1 MEMKDEAKCAP
12 GRVSGLGLW
21 RAIKFESFSFIAIMF
36 ALFFTKGYVYLET
49 LNSRLGVP
57 VNRLGFDGQLYAVY
71 GGVSLLVIFTA
82 LMIAFAGVFVFT
94 SVMMFFENPKRQRK
108 DFEVNPDGW
117 FWLRLRHAKDFIVV
131 ALAMTAFSVALY
143 GLWAVVVS
151 DSVGSAE
158 RAAFKEVRDCNV
170 AEIRLKNTDV
180 VAACIVG
187 ESDDMLY
194 LVYKGVEKDGS
205 IEFEKGILS
214 KSLVGSGRVASSI
227 RLPD

>member
-1 MEMKDEAKCAP
+1 M
-12 GRVSGLGLW
+12 
-21 RAIKFESFSFIAIMF
+21 
-36 ALFFTKGYVYLET
+36 ET
-49 LNSRLGVP
+49 LNSKLGVP

-82 LMIAFAGVFVFT
+82 LMIAVAGVFVFT
-94 SVMMFFENPKRQRK
+94 SLMMFFENPNRQNK
-108 DFEVNPDGW
+108 DFEVKTDGW
-117 FWLRLRHAKDFIVV
+117 FWRRLRHAKDFIVV
-131 ALAMTAFSVALY
+131 ALAMTLFSVLLY

-151 DSVGSAE
+151 DSVESAE
-158 RAAFKEVRDCNV
+158 RAAFEEVRDCNV

-194 LVYKGVEKDGS
+194 LVYKGVEREGS
-205 IEFEKGILS
+205 IDFEKGILS

-227 RLPD
+227 RLPE

>member
-1 MEMKDEAKCAP
+1 
-12 GRVSGLGLW
+12 
-21 RAIKFESFSFIAIMF
+21 
-36 ALFFTKGYVYLET
+36 
-49 LNSRLGVP
+49 
-57 VNRLGFDGQLYAVY
+57 
-71 GGVSLLVIFTA
+71 
-82 LMIAFAGVFVFT
+82 
-94 SVMMFFENPKRQRK
+94 
-108 DFEVNPDGW
+108 
-117 FWLRLRHAKDFIVV
+117 
-131 ALAMTAFSVALY
+131 
-143 GLWAVVVS
+143 VVS

>member
-1 MEMKDEAKCAP
+1 
-12 GRVSGLGLW
+12 
-21 RAIKFESFSFIAIMF
+21 
-36 ALFFTKGYVYLET
+36 
-49 LNSRLGVP
+49 
-57 VNRLGFDGQLYAVY
+57 
-71 GGVSLLVIFTA
+71 
-82 LMIAFAGVFVFT
+82 GVFVFT

-194 LVYKGVEKDGS
+194 LVYK
-205 IEFEKGILS
+205 
-214 KSLVGSGRVASSI
+214 
-227 RLPD
+227 

>member
-1 MEMKDEAKCAP
+1 MEMKDEIKLAP
-12 GRVSGLGLW
+12 GRVTGGGVW
-21 RAIKFESFSFIAIMF
+21 RAIKFEGLSFIAIVF

-49 LNSRLGVP
+49 LNSKLGVP

-82 LMIAFAGVFVFT
+82 LMIAVAGVFVFT
-94 SVMMFFENPKRQRK
+94 SLMMFFENPNRQNK
-108 DFEVNPDGW
+108 DFEVKADGW
-117 FWLRLRHAKDFIVV
+117 FWRRIKHAKDFIVV
-131 ALAMTAFSVALY
+131 ALAMTLFSVLLY

-151 DSVGSAE
+151 DSVKSAE

-170 AEIRLKNTDV
+170 AEIRLKNTGV

-205 IEFEKGILS
+205 IDFEKGILS
-214 KSLVGSGRVASSI
+214 KSLVGSGRVASNI
-227 RLPD
+227 KLPE